1 MSRVLALARRELR
14 SHFLSPSGSIIAAL
28 FLAMVGIVF
37 MARSFQQ
44 GQPASMRSVFEWG
57 TWMLLFI
64 CPALSMRAISE
75 ERRLGT
81 FEMLMT
87 APVSEAEVILGK
99 FLAAAGFLV
108 LLFIPTLAHVGLLE
122 LYGRPDYGELLCGY
136 LGMALAGMAYLSSGI
151 LASTLTTSQVVAF
164 LVTLFF
170 WLGLSIGAKML
181 PQYLH
186 EPWATAAFAADPDP
200 RLRDFAIGLIDSS
213 NVIYFV
219 SLTALFLMASVR
231 TLEVR
236 RWR

>member
-1 MSRVLALARRELR
+1 VSRVLALARRELR
-14 SHFLSPSGSIIAAL
+14 SHFLSPSGSIVAAL
-28 FLAMVGIVF
+28 FLAMIGIVF
-37 MARSFQQ
+37 FARSFQQ

-57 TWMLLFI
+57 TWMLMFI

-87 APVSEAEVILGK
+87 SPISEAEVILGK
-99 FLAAAGFLV
+99 FFAAVGFLV
-108 LLFIPTLAHVGLLE
+108 LLFVPTLAHVGLLE

-136 LGMALAGMAYLSSGI
+136 LGMALAGMAYLASGI

-164 LVTLFF
+164 LATLFF
-170 WLGLSIGAKML
+170 WFGLSMGARLL

-213 NVIYFV
+213 NVIYFL

-231 TLEVR
+231 SLEVR
-236 RWR
+236 RWQ

>member
-1 MSRVLALARRELR
+1 
-14 SHFLSPSGSIIAAL
+14 
-28 FLAMVGIVF
+28 
-37 MARSFQQ
+37 
-44 GQPASMRSVFEWG
+44 
-57 TWMLLFI
+57 MLMFI
-64 CPALSMRAISE
+64 CPAISMRAISE

-87 APVSEAEVILGK
+87 SPINEAEVILGK
-99 FLAAAGFLV
+99 FIAAVGFLILM
-108 LLFIPTLAHVGLLE
+108 LLPTLAHAGLLE

-136 LGMALAGMAYLSSGI
+136 LGMTLAGMAYLSSGI

-164 LVTLFF
+164 LATLFF

-213 NVIYFV
+213 NVIYFL
-219 SLTALFLMASVR
+219 SLTGLFLMASVR
-231 TLEVR
+231 ALEVR